1 MKLNGRLG
9 RFPFFQQWAHEN
21 ISLFHSFQQLPIL
34 SQTNYPQANV
44 THSREWVHFPKLLSK
59 LCILKL
65 PKKENWKNDNLEV
78 GKKHE
83 LFQSSSLWY
92 GEIFLLKCLHLT
104 FSKLQSFQLLVFT
117 VFMLKF
123 SWFILVVFYQ
133 GEKPKMNGGG
143 EGKEN
148 TTVAF
153 KWSCSVVSYSLAP
166 MDCSLPGS
174 SVHGIFQARVLEW
187 VAISS
192 SMGSSGPRDQ
202 TQVSC
207 IAGRRFTSEP
217 PKVKIKLEM

>member
-1 MKLNGRLG
+1 MKLNGHLG
-9 RFPFFQQWAHEN
+9 GFPFFQQRTHEN

-44 THSREWVHFPKLLSK
+44 THRREWVHFPKLLSK

-123 SWFILVVFYQ
+123 SRFILVVFYQ

-143 EGKEN
+143 EEKKILLLVLSEVAQSCL
-148 TTVAF
+148 TLWLPWTVAYQAPLSMEF
-153 KWSCSVVSYSLAP
+153 SRQEYWSGLPFPSPWDLWDPGIKPKSPALLA
-166 MDCSLPGS
+166 DALHLSHL
-174 SVHGIFQARVLEW
+174 
-187 VAISS
+187 
-192 SMGSSGPRDQ
+192 
-202 TQVSC
+202 
-207 IAGRRFTSEP
+207 
-217 PKVKIKLEM
+217 K